1 MFLFFR
7 LVESHRPESP
17 QHHRSPPMKT
27 SSPNLHPRFLNDSS
41 MLYDQTDHNNT
52 RNKNNRT
59 NSSSNTNTSSSTSS
73 SSGSVPL
80 RVAFSNFINILDDR
94 YGFKQTLVP
103 YLLLSILVVFFALVA
118 FVYLT
123 ISPDIANTVT
133 VANTNFNLCATSK
146 GIQSPQR
153 HTCIAEED
161 VEPTLNLIKCTAT
174 ELQRRIEAHN
184 CVDSTFPFTMSANE
198 LIKHAIDKNPQLHV
212 AGTMAMVHSME
223 YLIYMNPQ
231 WRIGQC
237 DAAGN
242 RMLYG
247 DQASNTY
254 DNYFAIFNP
263 RLPFTCLLY
272 NKLQTCFL
280 IVGGL
285 GLSGIVLYACYMG
298 VQYIL
303 ARKREHR
310 ELVNGFVSDIINALM
325 EKSINF
331 PGQPDATLLVVNHL
345 RDQLISP
352 AQRQQKESAWR
363 EAIEFLEHNES
374 RVQFEVGT
382 RNGED
387 CRMMRWIDTV
397 SAHLSPRS
405 SIKKWQSPAFDKTN
419 KIKDPPTPCLKIRQ
433 MFDKHE
439 ADNAALKQI
448 IQDAI
453 LEKVGGNCKIFDIEL
468 DAASCCVYVRCA
480 TPADAGIVHE
490 QINGWWF
497 DSRLVSIKFLH
508 LDRYLNR
515 FPRSLSGP
523 KVLRP
528 SNTKNLSMSNCNNE
542 KSNEDDDN

>member
-1 MFLFFR
+1 
-7 LVESHRPESP
+7 
-17 QHHRSPPMKT
+17 MKT
-27 SSPNLHPRFLNDSS
+27 SSPILRPRFLNDSS
-41 MLYDQTDHNNT
+41 IFHDQNDHSNS
-52 RNKNNRT
+52 RSKSNRT
-59 NSSSNTNTSSSTSS
+59 SSSKSSNTNTSSSPSS
-73 SSGSVPL
+73 SIGSVPF
-80 RVAFSNFINILDDR
+80 RVAFSNFINKLDER
-94 YGFKQTLVP
+94 YGVKQTLVP
-103 YLLLSILVVFFALVA
+103 CLLLSILVVFFALVA

-133 VANTNFNLCATSK
+133 VANTNFNLCATST
-146 GIQSPQR
+146 GIQTPQH
-153 HTCIAEED
+153 HTCIAQED
-161 VEPTLNLIKCTAT
+161 VEPTLDLIKCAAT
-174 ELQRRIEAHN
+174 ELQRRIEAHK
-184 CVDSTFPFTMSANE
+184 CVDSIFPFTMSANE

-231 WRIGQC
+231 WRICQC
-237 DAAGN
+237 DAIGN
-242 RMLYG
+242 RLSYG
-247 DQASNTY
+247 DLNAARNTY

-272 NKLQTCFL
+272 NKLQTVFL

-285 GLSGIVLYACYMG
+285 GLSVIILYAFYMG
-298 VQYIL
+298 ARYVL
-303 ARKREHR
+303 AMKRER
-310 ELVNGFVSDIINALM
+310 LELVNGLVSDIINALM

-345 RDQLISP
+345 RDQLIPP

-363 EAIEFLEHNES
+363 AAIEFLEHNES
-374 RVQFEVGT
+374 RVQFEVGS

-405 SIKKWQSPAFDKTN
+405 SVKKWQSPAFDKTN

-480 TPADAGIVHE
+480 TPEDAGIVHE

-515 FPRSLSGP
+515 FPISLSGP

-528 SNTKNLSMSNCNNE
+528 SNTKNLSMSSCKNE
-542 KSNEDDDN
+542 KSHEDDDN

>member
-1 MFLFFR
+1 
-7 LVESHRPESP
+7 
-17 QHHRSPPMKT
+17 MKT
-27 SSPNLHPRFLNDSS
+27 SSPNLRPRFLSDSS
-41 MLYDQTDHNNT
+41 ILHEQNDHSNS
-52 RNKNNRT
+52 RIKSNRT
-59 NSSSNTNTSSSTSS
+59 SSSRSSSNNTSVSTSS
-73 SSGSVPL
+73 SIGSVPF
-80 RVAFSNFINILDDR
+80 RIAFSNFITKLDER

-103 YLLLSILVVFFALVA
+103 GVLLSILVVFFALVA

-133 VANTNFNLCATSK
+133 VANTDFNLCAKSAGT
-146 GIQSPQR
+146 QSPQYR
-153 HTCIAEED
+153 TCIAQEGL
-161 VEPTLNLIKCTAT
+161 EPTLDLIKCAAT
-174 ELQRRIEAHN
+174 ELQRRIEAHK
-184 CVDSTFPFTMSANE
+184 CVDPKFPFTMSANE

-212 AGTMAMVHSME
+212 AGTMAMVHNME
-223 YLIYMNPQ
+223 YLVHMNPQ
-231 WRIGQC
+231 WRISQC
-237 DAAGN
+237 DAVGN
-242 RMLYG
+242 RLPYG
-247 DQASNTY
+247 DANAARNTY

-272 NKLQTCFL
+272 NKLQTFFL

-285 GLSGIVLYACYMG
+285 GLSSIILYACYVG
-298 VQYIL
+298 VRYVL
-303 ARKREHR
+303 AMKREHR
-310 ELVNGFVSDIINALM
+310 EMVHGFVSDIINALM

-352 AQRQQKESAWR
+352 VQRQQKDAAWR
-363 EAIEFLEHNES
+363 EAIEFLEQNES
-374 RVQFEVGT
+374 RVQFEFGT

-439 ADNAALKQI
+439 ADNTALKQI

-515 FPRSLSGP
+515 FPSSPSGP